1 MMMRA
6 ALIVSVL
13 ALAAGCA
20 TTGET
25 PREVEA
31 KPGRTAAAPKP
42 AFVRSDLMGRE
53 AKALDDLLGAPG
65 LVRREGEGE
74 FRRYALS
81 GCALIVILYPNDRGK
96 RAAAHLDS
104 AAMRSGDPK
113 PDLDACLAKGRAG

>member
-1 MMMRA
+1 MFRRV
-6 ALIVSVL
+6 ALGFSVL

-20 TTGET
+20 TTGEA
-25 PREVEA
+25 PREAEA
-31 KPGRTAAAPKP
+31 RPGRAPVAAKP
-42 AFVRSDLMGRE
+42 AFVRSDLIGRE

-81 GCALIVILYPNDRGK
+81 GCALIVILYPNDKGK

-113 PDLDACLAKGRAG
+113 PDLDACLAKGLAG